1 MCYKTSMKTDP
12 LSRRERELMDI
23 LFRLGEGTV
32 SQARAEMT
40 SPPSYSAV
48 RALMN
53 TLVDKGQLSHRQQG
67 RAYVYTPV
75 QPREEAAVSALR
87 RVVSAFFGGSPAQAA
102 VALVG
107 LEELG
112 AEELAALREAV
123 ERAEEEGR

>member
-1 MCYKTSMKTDP
+1 MKEHTDP

-32 SQARAEMT
+32 SQVRGEMV
-40 SPPSYSAV
+40 SAPSYSAV

-53 TLVDKGQLSHRQQG
+53 TLVDKGHLAHRQQG
-67 RAYVYTPV
+67 RAYVYTPL
-75 QPREEAAVSALR
+75 QAREEAALSALR

-107 LEELG
+107 LEDLDPD
-112 AEELAALREAV
+112 ELAALRQAV
-123 ERAEEEGR
+123 AQAEEDGR